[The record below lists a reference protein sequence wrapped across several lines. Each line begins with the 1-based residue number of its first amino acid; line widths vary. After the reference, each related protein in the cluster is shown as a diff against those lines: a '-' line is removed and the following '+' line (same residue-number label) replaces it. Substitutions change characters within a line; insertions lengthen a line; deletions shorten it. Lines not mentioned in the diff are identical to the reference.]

1 MKSKSASKSS
11 ARSPR
16 FEPRAALLL
25 MAASA
30 LAIAFVAWH
39 GWTLW
44 YGDGEA
50 HQNIVRRIFDSRT
63 PGYEQIGTVW
73 LPLPHLLMLPF
84 VQIDALYR
92 SGVGGALGAAIGF
105 VCAGLFLFHGLR
117 RLFGSVPAWA
127 GLLAWTLNPNLLF
140 QQAIPMTEPVSLC
153 CVLGLF
159 WALARLRDTQSWGG
173 AALAGLFATLGTMAR
188 YEAWGLLPVGA
199 LCVLALS
206 GERRVWKTVLF
217 CGIAGICPLYWLA
230 HNQILFGNALEFYNG
245 PYSAIAINQRYVDA
259 GGFRYPGDHDLRKGL
274 LYYRT
279 AAALCLGAP
288 LLYAGALGLLVA
300 VFKRA
305 WWAAIL
311 FFTVAMFYVLS
322 LYSGGTPIFVP
333 GLFPN
338 SYYNLRYGLNA
349 MPLACLGIAAL
360 VALLPGGKPQKVA
373 AVLLLL
379 LAISPW
385 AMYPR
390 GGNMACYMEAERNS
404 QDRRYWTGRAVK
416 YLQSEYHPGDGIF
429 MSFGDQTGII
439 RQAGIPLRETLHEG
453 NGAAWQAA
461 LQRPDI
467 SLLEE
472 WALCFKDDKIS
483 KALAA
488 PMPTKT
494 PYARVYADRSPEGKI
509 VEIWKRTRRP

>member
-1 MKSKSASKSS
+1 
-11 ARSPR
+11 
-16 FEPRAALLL
+16 

-494 PYARVYADRSPEGKI
+494 PYARVYADRSPEGKV

>member
-1 MKSKSASKSS
+1 
-11 ARSPR
+11 
-16 FEPRAALLL
+16 

>member
-11 ARSPR
+11 AHSLH

-25 MAASA
+25 IAASA

-73 LPLPHLLMLPF
+73 LPLPHMLMLPF
-84 VQIDALYR
+84 VQFDALYR
-92 SGVGGALGAAIGF
+92 SGVGGAMGTAIGYI
-105 VCAGLFLFHGLR
+105 CAGLFLFHRLR
-117 RLFGSVPAWA
+117 RLFGNVPAWA
-127 GLLAWTLNPNLLF
+127 GLFAWTLNPNLLF
-140 QQAIPMTEPVSLC
+140 QQSIPMTEPVSLC

-159 WALARLRDTQSWGG
+159 WALVRLRDTQSWGS

-188 YEAWGLLPVGA
+188 YEAWGLLPIGA
-199 LCVLALS
+199 LCVLALG
-206 GERRVWKTVLF
+206 GERRVWKSVLF
-217 CGIAGICPLYWLA
+217 CAIAGICPLYWLA

-259 GGFRYPGDHDLRKGL
+259 GGFRYPGDHDLRKGF

-288 LLYAGALGLLVA
+288 LLYAGALGLIVA

-311 FFTVAMFYVLS
+311 FFTVAIFYVLS

-338 SYYNLRYGLNA
+338 SYYNVRYGLNA

-360 VALLPGGKPQKVA
+360 VALLPVGRMQQVVA
-373 AVLLLL
+373 ALLVA

-385 AMYPR
+385 LLHPR
-390 GGNMACYMEAERNS
+390 GESMACFSEAERNS
-404 QDRRYWTGRAVK
+404 KDRRYWTSRAVQ
-416 YLQSEYHPGDGIF
+416 YLVPEYHPSDGIF
-429 MSFGDQTGII
+429 MSFGDLTGIV
-439 RQAGIPLRETLHEG
+439 REAGIPLRDTLHEG

-467 SLLEE
+467 SLYEE
-472 WALCFKDDKIS
+472 WVLCFKNDLIS
-483 KALAA
+483 KALSA
-488 PMPTKT
+488 PMPRKT
-494 PYARVYADRSPEGKI
+494 PYARVYVDKSPEGKI
-509 VEIWKRTRRP
+509 VEIWKRTYRP

>member
-11 ARSPR
+11 ARSLH

-25 MAASA
+25 IAASA

-50 HQNIVRRIFDSRT
+50 HQSIVRRIFDSRT

-84 VQIDALYR
+84 VQFDALYR
-92 SGVGGALGAAIGF
+92 SGIGGALGTAIGYI
-105 VCAGLFLFHGLR
+105 CAGLFLFHGLR
-117 RLFGSVPAWA
+117 RLFGAVPAWA

-159 WALARLRDTQSWGG
+159 WALTRLRDTQSWGA

-199 LCVLALS
+199 LCVLILS

-217 CGIAGICPLYWLA
+217 CGIAALCPLYWLA

-259 GGFRYPGDHDLRKGL
+259 GGFRYPGDHDLRKGF

-288 LLYAGALGLLVA
+288 LLYAGALGLIVA

-311 FFTVAMFYVLS
+311 FFTVAIFYVLS

-333 GLFPN
+333 GLFPH
-338 SYYNLRYGLNA
+338 SYYNVRYGLNA

-360 VALLPGGKPQKVA
+360 VALMPVGKPQKVVA
-373 AVLLLL
+373 ALLVVI
-379 LAISPW
+379 AMSPW
-385 AMYPR
+385 LLYPR
-390 GGNMACYMEAERNS
+390 GENMALYQESERNS
-404 QDRRYWTGRAVK
+404 KDRRYWTSRAVK
-416 YLQSEYHPGDGIF
+416 YLESEYHGSDGIY
-429 MSFGDQTGII
+429 MSFGDLTGIV
-439 RQAGIPLRETLHEG
+439 REAGIPLRDTLHEG

-467 SLLEE
+467 ALNEE

-488 PMPTKT
+488 PMPGKT
-494 PYARVYADRSPEGKI
+494 PYARVYADQSPEGKV

>member
-1 MKSKSASKSS
+1 MKSKPVSKRSAP
-11 ARSPR
+11 SPR

-25 MAASA
+25 IAASA

-44 YGDGEA
+44 YGDSEA

-84 VQIDALYR
+84 VQFDGLYR
-92 SGVGGALGAAIGF
+92 SGVGGALGTAIGY

-117 RLFGSVPAWA
+117 RILGPVPAWT

-140 QQAIPMTEPVSLC
+140 QQSIPMTEPVSLC

-159 WALARLRDTQSWGG
+159 WALARLRDTQSWGS

-199 LCVLALS
+199 LCVLVLS

-217 CGIAGICPLYWLA
+217 CGIAAICPLYWLA

-259 GGFRYPGDHDLRKGL
+259 GGFRYPGDHNLRQGFL
-274 LYYRT
+274 QYRT

-288 LLYAGALGLLVA
+288 LLYAGVLGLAVA

-305 WWAAIL
+305 WWAALL
-311 FFTVAMFYVLS
+311 FSTVAIFYVLS

-338 SYYNLRYGLNA
+338 SYYNVRYGLNA

-360 VALLPGGKPQKVA
+360 VALMPGRWQKAA
-373 AVLLLL
+373 AVVLVVV
-379 LAISPW
+379 AISPW
-385 AMYPR
+385 VLYPR
-390 GGNMACYMEAERNS
+390 GANIALYKESERNS
-404 QDRRYWTGRAVK
+404 EDRRFWTGAAVK
-416 YLQSEYHPGDGIF
+416 FLEANYHRSDGIF
-429 MSFGDQTGII
+429 MSFGDLTGIV
-439 RQAGIPLRETLHEG
+439 REAGIPLRDTLHEG

-467 SLLEE
+467 ALNEE
-472 WALCFKDDKIS
+472 WALCFTGDKIS

-488 PMPTKT
+488 PMPSKT
-494 PYARVYADRSPEGKI
+494 PYARVFAVESPEKKV